1 MEPSPKK
8 IKKRQYSRAGCTECK
23 RRKVKCDEA
32 RPSCGICVK
41 ANKECVYPS
50 KTTNKKHKPKPILD
64 KVSAQDTISAGNG
77 ASPPPSVS
85 KNPEYY
91 DPKEVDGAVGRDF
104 SSDMTL
110 FENIFD
116 DANTLVNGLLDCEDF
131 AFDEQIP
138 FESQID
144 SARELKPFHSN
155 IILNGNSKIKT
166 FTNNEE
172 LESYLKGTDILNN
185 PELAKSWYQ
194 FDLSMRD
201 VAEVDSKEDTSNVQ
215 LTNRIVQIHGLTPI
229 EVQYFESITVG
240 NFLYY
245 IFPFAANIENNEVMR
260 ILLEYLMVFKYLVY
274 ALMSVNAACTFTST
288 NNSVH
293 DQQQRKFTA
302 ICMRLLVAAFADL
315 RNNKYSLWHIEG
327 LILTVLVLTMLFSE
341 MNIVDTTKAP
351 VSWVIHLQEARAL
364 LLKYNSIKSQSQHH
378 KPDSPGITLAKQFF
392 FCYDWSSKMS
402 LRVSEITTTDLED
415 LLILIENA
423 EFLTE
428 DPAYVLT
435 LARLG
440 MIIPATNLH
449 TDFHTFTTIN
459 SIILKIMYKLIEA
472 IGIMNS
478 KDVPTRERQVSPQK
492 ITEIMSLINEASKQ
506 TMVPGISADDAYQIP
521 LDNTAHPFYP
531 ATADKIYLPE
541 CAYARDVGGAQ
552 DAFYSWCDVAL
563 VLHSRFLYLK
573 ILTSPG
579 LLYLPRSHPLI
590 KELIV
595 DVIKTM
601 FFVKSKTDPSYVR
614 HQILVESEN
623 YYLPKC
629 LFDYRAIMV
638 QLPLRLIIDL
648 TDDETIFEKLELFFK
663 GLLRLGC
670 GSCSIAISRI
680 QEKREFAQKRSKST
694 EVLNAREDMEYETAI
709 YPIY

>member
-1 MEPSPKK
+1 MSSPPKK
-8 IKKRQYSRAGCTECK
+8 IKKRQYSRAGCIECK

-32 RPSCGICVK
+32 QPACAICVK
-41 ANKECVYPS
+41 ANKECTYP
-50 KTTNKKHKPKPILD
+50 TQVANKKQKRKSAISLETKQESNGVESTESPPTMSTEPEFYELKELD
-64 KVSAQDTISAGNG
+64 REISA
-77 ASPPPSVS
+77 
-85 KNPEYY
+85 
-91 DPKEVDGAVGRDF
+91 
-104 SSDMTL
+104 DMTL

-116 DANTLVNGLLDCEDF
+116 DANTLVNGLLDCENF
-131 AFDEQIP
+131 VFDETLPLERPI
-138 FESQID
+138 E
-144 SARELKPFHSN
+144 SARDLKPFHSN
-155 IILNGNSKIKT
+155 IILNDTSKLQM

-201 VAEVDSKEDTSNVQ
+201 VAEVDTKEESSNVQ

-229 EVQYFESITVG
+229 EVQYFENIAVG

-288 NNSVH
+288 NNQVH

-341 MNIVDTTKAP
+341 MNIIDTTKAP

-378 KPDSPGITLAKQFF
+378 KPESPGITLAKQFF

-402 LRVSEITTTDLED
+402 LRVSEITTSDLED
-415 LLILIENA
+415 LLLLIENA

-435 LARLG
+435 LAKLG
-440 MIIPATNLH
+440 MIIPATNFH

-459 SIILKIMYKLIEA
+459 SVILKTMYKLIEA
-472 IGIMNS
+472 ISIMNS
-478 KDVPTRERQVSPQK
+478 KDVSPRERQVSPNK
-492 ITEIMSLINEASKQ
+492 VTEIMSLIHEASKQ
-506 TMVPGISADDAYQIP
+506 KMIPGISADKGYEIP
-521 LDNTAHPFYP
+521 IDNVAHPFYP
-531 ATADKIYLPE
+531 ATAEKIYLPE
-541 CAYARDVGGAQ
+541 CAYGRDIGGAQ
-552 DAFYSWCDVAL
+552 EAYYSWCDVAI

-573 ILTSPG
+573 IVTSPG
-579 LLYLPRSHPLI
+579 LLYLPRNHP
-590 KELIV
+590 
-595 DVIKTM
+595 VIKQLILEVMQTM
-601 FFVKSKTDPSYVR
+601 FYIKPKSDPSYLRQQV
-614 HQILVESEN
+614 LEESQN

-638 QLPLRLIIDL
+638 QLPFRLLIDL
-648 TDDETIFEKLELFFK
+648 TDDETDFEKLELFFK

-680 QEKREFAQKRSKST
+680 QEKRTSAQQRSESSD
-694 EVLNAREDMEYETAI
+694 VVNNHNAMEYATAGF
-709 YPIY
+709 PIY